1 MAGRTPISSGAVVMA
16 TGVLALALRL
26 DGRLTLSSV
35 ALGLATA
42 VWVGLAAVL
51 LARAVT
57 DPGRLG
63 REIGEIRALTLAAGS
78 GVLGSGLA
86 LAGRH
91 AAAIGLL
98 AIGAGLWATTLSR
111 VALRPPATRDGSW
124 FLPAVATQAIANLS
138 AILSVEEDAPW
149 LAHLALA
156 LVVLG
161 LALYLVGLWHFPLRQ
176 LRDGGGEIWIAGGAL
191 AIGAMACGDLVRA
204 IDTLSVMSGARDAVA
219 GLDLAVW
226 IAAMAWLPL
235 LVAAELRW
243 PRPGYTSARWATAF
257 PVGMYAASSFLTG
270 AALGVGGITDFARV
284 WVWVALAV
292 WALVAVGLIR
302 LVRDARAARR
312 DPPAPSG
319 PRPRAS
325 G

>member
-1 MAGRTPISSGAVVMA
+1 MAGQVPISSGAVVMA

-26 DGRLTLSSV
+26 DGRHTFSSV
-35 ALGLATA
+35 VLGLAAA
-42 VWVGLAAVL
+42 VWAGLAAVL
-51 LARAVT
+51 VARAVT

-63 REIGEIRALTLAAGS
+63 RELGELRALTLAAGS

-86 LAGRH
+86 LAGWR
-91 AAAIGLL
+91 AAAIGLFVV
-98 AIGAGLWATTLSR
+98 GAGLWVTVLARL
-111 VALRPPATRDGSW
+111 AARPPADRNGFW
-124 FLPAVATQAIANLS
+124 FLPAVATQAVANLS
-138 AILSVEEDAPW
+138 AILAIEEEAHW

-156 LVVLG
+156 LVILG
-161 LALYLVGLWHFPLRQ
+161 LILYLVGLRRFPLRQ

-191 AIGAMACGDLVRA
+191 AICAMACGDLVRA
-204 IDTLSVMSGARDAVA
+204 IDTLGVMPGARDAVA

-226 IAAMAWLPL
+226 IAAMAWLPV
-235 LVAAELRW
+235 LVAAEVRW

-257 PVGMYAASSFLTG
+257 PVGMYAACSFLTG
-270 AALGVGGITDFARV
+270 AALEAGGIADFARV

-292 WALVAVGLIR
+292 WAVTAAGLIR
-302 LVRDARAARR
+302 LARGARAARR